1 MKNKI
6 IIDQILRENFST
18 ELPYLFSEKLAIKIM
33 SSKENINILDALVS
47 LRPKLVLTFGGVSL
61 ASIFI
66 AFISGNLFKV
76 IETYSSMHGL
86 ITTF

>member
-61 ASIFI
+61 ASILLL
-66 AFISGNLFKV
+66 SYQ
-76 IETYSSMHGL
+76 ETYLKLLKLTHQCMD
-86 ITTF
+86 